1 MLYLSPSVLR
11 QALPIQEA
19 IQTMRL
25 AFGPD
30 REQPLRFRVGGSLMM
45 PGRVGRYTGV
55 KLVSV
60 VPGNPAGLVI
70 VCDERGHPLGL
81 VDGPTLTALRTGAAS
96 GLATQ
101 LLAPSQAKTL
111 AMLGAGAMAADQVA
125 AVRSVRPITRVLC
138 WSRTHSRAAAL
149 ANAVGGEVTNSA
161 EAAVREA
168 DVICTATPSRSPL
181 FNSDA
186 VRDGTHLNAIGAF
199 LPDMVEIPSEVVL
212 KAFVVVDD
220 REAAA
225 VEAGDLIQAVRQ
237 PDATVG
243 ELLAGLL
250 PPRGRTTLF
259 KSVGIASQDVAAAT
273 AALVNAEQKG
283 IGIRLD

>member
-1 MLYLSPSVLR
+1 MLYLSPSALR

-149 ANAVGGEVTNSA
+149 ANAVGGEATNSA